1 MDRVNEL
8 LREVV
13 ADQVERLSDEDDRIG
28 MLTISAVECSPDL
41 RQAVVLFASLS
52 PEAAEALDEHRAALQ
67 RAMANQVHLKRTPKL
82 SFAADPTVA
91 AAQRVDDILRRL
103 ATQEGSA
110 QPSED
115 GEA

>member
-28 MLTISAVECSPDL
+28 MLTISAVECTPDL
-41 RQAVVLFASLS
+41 RQATVLFASLG
-52 PEAAEALDEHRAALQ
+52 EAAAEALEEHRTQIQ
-67 RAMANQVHLKRTPKL
+67 RSLASQVHLKRTPKL
-82 SFAADPTVA
+82 AFAADPTVA

-103 ATQEGSA
+103 A
-110 QPSED
+110 SE
-115 GEA
+115 EAGAKDAEA